1 MTDLKEK
8 HFHAAILT
16 IFPEM
21 LPGPL
26 AHSLAGQ
33 ALVKNLWSYEVI
45 NIRDFGLTKHKNV
58 DDKPFGG
65 GNGLVMRAD
74 VLSDAIDVALEKNPG
89 AKVYYMSPRGVPLKQ
104 SLVREISK
112 QKNIIIIC
120 GRFEGID
127 ERVIEEYNVT
137 EISLGDFVLSGG
149 EVAAVALL
157 DACIRLVPGVLAN
170 QSTLIEE
177 SFSEVEEEGLLLE
190 YPLYTRPAKWRER
203 SVPEVLLSG
212 NHRDIKEWQ
221 KAEALKIT
229 AARRPDLLL
238 PKDNCEELK

>member
-1 MTDLKEK
+1 MASLRSEN
-8 HFHAAILT
+8 FHAIILT

-21 LPGPL
+21 LPGTL
-26 AHSLAGQ
+26 AYSLAGQ
-33 ALVKNLWSYEVI
+33 ALKNNLWSYEVI
-45 NIRDFGLTKHKNV
+45 NIRDYGLTKHKNV
-58 DDKPFGG
+58 DDEPYGG

-74 VLSDAIDVALEKNPG
+74 VLSGAIEAALKKIPDG
-89 AKVYYMSPRGVPLKQ
+89 AKIYYMSPRGAPLKQ
-104 SLVREISK
+104 SFVRELSK

-157 DACIRLVPGVLAN
+157 DACIRLIPGVLAN

-177 SFSEVEEEGLLLE
+177 SFSEAEEEGILLE

-238 PKDNCEELK
+238 LKR